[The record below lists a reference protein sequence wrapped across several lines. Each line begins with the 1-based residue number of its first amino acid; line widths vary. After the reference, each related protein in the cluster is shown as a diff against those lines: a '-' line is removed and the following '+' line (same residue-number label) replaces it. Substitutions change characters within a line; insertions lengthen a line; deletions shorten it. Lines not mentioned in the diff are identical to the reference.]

1 MHWAVIP
8 LLVTAVSAAAVD
20 TAVETAEDSER
31 DGKLFSIFQIVK
43 FNNDH
48 CNAIDGTIG
57 TCYTASECTA
67 KGGEE
72 RGNCASGFGV
82 CCVSI
87 VDPCGSNTVGTNNSY
102 LINPGHPNVVST
114 GHAACSGA
122 GVTTRSG
129 NGRQG
134 AVGTTYTWNITKAS
148 PDIVQFRLDF
158 EHFEIS
164 APLMGD
170 CTNDTLLIT
179 GADPVTHKHLPT
191 NLCGI
196 HHGQHLYL
204 SVKQS
209 TGVQITIN
217 LANVHTQKWKVL
229 VRQYDSSQTDLLAP
243 RGCLQYHR
251 DDMGRISNF
260 NGGHGTAEMLNNHM
274 YSICIAQKD
283 DYCDVALTQH
293 SFDLPGTSGACSDS
307 LAFGFNVVCGTSLG
321 FNTWNYTG
329 SYVIPFMTD
338 SDNSPMHAGFDV
350 GFVLLP
356 C

>member
-1 MHWAVIP
+1 
-8 LLVTAVSAAAVD
+8 
-20 TAVETAEDSER
+20 
-31 DGKLFSIFQIVK
+31 
-43 FNNDH
+43 
-48 CNAIDGTIG
+48 
-57 TCYTASECTA
+57 
-67 KGGEE
+67 
-72 RGNCASGFGV
+72 
-82 CCVSI
+82 
-87 VDPCGSNTVGTNNSY
+87 
-102 LINPGHPNVVST
+102 
-114 GHAACSGA
+114 
-122 GVTTRSG
+122 
-129 NGRQG
+129 
-134 AVGTTYTWNITKAS
+134 
-148 PDIVQFRLDF
+148 
-158 EHFEIS
+158 
-164 APLMGD
+164 MGD

-321 FNTWNYTG
+321 FNTCNILNNPGNQLSKMFY
-329 SYVIPFMTD
+329 
-338 SDNSPMHAGFDV
+338 
-350 GFVLLP
+350 L
-356 C
+356 